1 MKAYLLAVAGLRD
14 HGMYR
19 GVGYWSLWMVR
30 VRKKN
35 SIGGVYL
42 LVELFLL
49 ADDSIGELK
58 DLLVED
64 INEFISL
71 VSLIASYP

>member
-1 MKAYLLAVAGLRD
+1 
-14 HGMYR
+14 
-19 GVGYWSLWMVR
+19 
-30 VRKKN
+30 
-35 SIGGVYL
+35 

-71 VSLIASYP
+71 VPLIASYP